1 MLYADFECLLINEQS
16 CQNNAEKSYTER
28 KARHKPS
35 GYSLSLICLFNSTE
49 NKHYLYRGKDFVK
62 HFWRKLKE
70 LATEIINYEKRDMI
84 SLTNEEI
91 KFYENQK
98 QCHICNKGFFRNKMD
113 KFKHI
118 KVRNHCHYTGKFRGT
133 SHSICNFFFFY
144 SS

>member
-1 MLYADFECLLINEQS
+1 
-16 CQNNAEKSYTER
+16 
-28 KARHKPS
+28 
-35 GYSLSLICLFNSTE
+35 
-49 NKHYLYRGKDFVK
+49 
-62 HFWRKLKE
+62 
-70 LATEIINYEKRDMI
+70 MI

-133 SHSICNFFFFY
+133 SHSICNFFFIIHHNIHIY
-144 SS
+144 KLY